1 MKNTL
6 VHLSI
11 IFLLITSLSF
21 STRENKVRKYEI
33 TGKIINEVI
42 LSPGCGYLAQA
53 TVIEFEIINS
63 NLKNYPDKN
72 IPIIIQCPEFY
83 GDCFFEKNKTY
94 TLHVMDKSG
103 TDFGWTITN
112 LSVQKKYNLEK
123 KLWTISIKKEE

>member
-1 MKNTL
+1 MKN
-6 VHLSI
+6 I
-11 IFLLITSLSF
+11 YLITCMAVLGLTLSF
-21 STRENKVRKYEI
+21 SQKKNESRKYLL
-33 TGKIINEVI
+33 TGKIVNDIS
-42 LSPGCGYLAQA
+42 LPPGCGYLAQA

-83 GDCFFEKNKTY
+83 GDGFFEKNKTY

-123 KLWTISIKKEE
+123 KLWAISIKKEE